1 MKTENNPIEVN
12 PLRFGGFCTTLT
24 LWVTL
29 GFNEYKCFC
38 ENKKPDWDT
47 IFKGKEI
54 KYLVSL
60 FWIIIRNN
68 PFGYFKI

>member
-1 MKTENNPIEVN
+1 LHYAD
-12 PLRFGGFCTTLT
+12 LR
-24 LWVTL
+24 VTL

-60 FWIIIRNN
+60 FWIIIRIIPSDILRFN
-68 PFGYFKI
+68 YSDLAKILKTDSN